1 MGTVAL
7 PQHMKRKKRKGFDVE
22 AYLKRQL
29 GRARREI
36 ALLMHKS
43 HIVCLLGHM
52 LSMNTILSMHE
63 LRGLALSIVPATH
76 CHTESSLTLVRL
88 GYLITWLK
96 ETIPVNKHDI
106 SMANVGMPDRLTRCL
121 ESLLAMNDLEFVMV
135 FVLICR
141 ALGYNTRLVVNFNT
155 VPMKP
160 SNEPIQIDA
169 QGKDNESSKASG
181 NDSKESKSCSDQD
194 EKKNITSSSKSKGCK
209 SSNVGKG
216 DKNAHKRQ
224 EKDIKVKRKSKSISK
239 VSDSEGDSDAGYGSS
254 KKKKNKKSDIIAA
267 AKSRKSS
274 RVSASTLK
282 NLEEE
287 IIKSIDEK
295 YPTNRNGKSKSR
307 RDSKSK
313 SNKELK
319 SNKESKTK
327 NS

>member
-1 MGTVAL
+1 MT
-7 PQHMKRKKRKGFDVE
+7 
-22 AYLKRQL
+22 
-29 GRARREI
+29 
-36 ALLMHKS
+36 
-43 HIVCLLGHM
+43 
-52 LSMNTILSMHE
+52 
-63 LRGLALSIVPATH
+63 
-76 CHTESSLTLVRL
+76 
-88 GYLITWLK
+88 
-96 ETIPVNKHDI
+96 
-106 SMANVGMPDRLTRCL
+106 NVGMPDRLTRCL
-121 ESLLAMNDLEFVMV
+121 ESLLAMNDLEFVMI

-169 QGKDNESSKASG
+169 QGKDNQSSNTSN
-181 NDSKESKSCSDQD
+181 NDSKEGKSRGDQD
-194 EKKNITSSSKSKGCK
+194 KKKNVTSTSTSRGCN

-216 DKNAHKRQ
+216 DKNTHKRQ
-224 EKDIKVKRKSKSISK
+224 ENDTKVKRKSKSTSK

-295 YPTNRNGKSKSR
+295 YPTNQNEKSKSR
-307 RDSKSK
+307 
-313 SNKELK
+313 KELK

-327 NS
+327 NSKNSDKSKAVKESKSSVSKKVSKSTNASKGQNYWVEVYVTKDKKWIPVDPITGKLNSVSELESKASKPMLYVLAVNNKGKVKDVTQWIPSQEN